1 MYESICDRLLN
12 KWCGDPESRK
22 QAKAQINRKGCGPV
36 NKNSCKKYNYK
47 NSAENKRR
55 KEIVEKRAKLIARR
69 EELRARNRAMRNK
82 RTPK

>member
-55 KEIVEKRAKLIARR
+55 KEIAALGAEVLAEAMERGGR
-69 EELRARNRAMRNK
+69 EQ
-82 RTPK
+82 